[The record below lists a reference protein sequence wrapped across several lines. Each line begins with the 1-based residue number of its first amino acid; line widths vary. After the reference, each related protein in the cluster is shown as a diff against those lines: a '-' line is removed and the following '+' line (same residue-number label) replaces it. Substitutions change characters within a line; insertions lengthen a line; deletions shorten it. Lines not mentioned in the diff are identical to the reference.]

1 MVAHDPGRAMEL
13 EGEVRRL
20 AQVIDEMQ
28 GRNRAPSWTIIMDG
42 ESLLSA
48 NIMSVVIPRDF
59 YFSNLKYVG
68 KTDPLV

>member
-1 MVAHDPGRAMEL
+1 MAAHDLGRDMEL

-28 GRNRAPSWTIIMDG
+28 GRNRAPSWTIILDG

-59 YFSNLKYVG
+59 YFSDLKYAG